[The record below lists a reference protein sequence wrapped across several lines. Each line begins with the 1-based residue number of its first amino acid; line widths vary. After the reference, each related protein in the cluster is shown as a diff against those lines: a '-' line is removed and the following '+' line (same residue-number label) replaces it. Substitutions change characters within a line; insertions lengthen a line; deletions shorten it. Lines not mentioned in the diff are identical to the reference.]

1 MHKKFIGLTSIQ
13 AKELLEKYGPNELN
27 EKSKIS
33 AFGILLRQVK
43 NNFIIYLLVFA
54 TLLSFFVGKIITA
67 FVLIGVIIMVVGTG
81 FLQEYRADQAIKALK
96 KMLMHISIV
105 IRNGQEIEV
114 NTSEIVPGDILILR
128 TGEKVPADCEILEEY
143 ELRVNESILTGES
156 TEVKKFV
163 CKKEVKD
170 ENKLFMGTMIVSGKC
185 VARTIHTGMN
195 TKFGKIANLISNIEK
210 EMPLQKKVGVLTKNM
225 AIIGLGVSVL
235 IGIIMLLRAETITA
249 ELITEI
255 LIIVIAVAVSS
266 FPEGFPVVLTTTLS
280 LGAHRMAKKN
290 AIINRMSI
298 IETLGETTVICTDK
312 TGTITKGEM
321 TVRNI
326 FVNNKEINVTGTG
339 FETTGDFFYKNKKID
354 PLEDK
359 ELFLLLK
366 TGVLCN
372 ESIIEKKNNGK
383 EYSVIGSPTEAA
395 IMILAGKARIFR
407 EDFDNTREQEIPFSS
422 ERKIMSS
429 LYKENLDRFV
439 YAKGALEFLLPKC
452 DFIQKN
458 GKIIK
463 LTEKEKNK
471 ILDENKKIASKSLR
485 TIGMAYK
492 KNNSKIISE
501 DELIFLGF
509 IAMEDPPREEVK
521 QSIIECYAAG
531 IKVKMITGD
540 NKETAISI
548 AKQIGLKHTRIL
560 EGNELDHIT
569 DDELTRIVD
578 EINIFARVKPEHK
591 LRIVRAL
598 KANNEIV
605 TMTGDGVNDA
615 PSLKEAHIGVA
626 MGISGTDVSRSVADM
641 ILKDDNFASIV
652 DAIKEGRSIFKN
664 IQKFS
669 SYQISANFAQVS
681 IILFAI
687 LLGMPLP
694 LIALQILFMN
704 LFSDEILAITL
715 AFNPHS
721 KNTMTIPPRRNSK
734 IITKKLVTLIIIAG
748 TTITFFTLLTFY
760 ASYTIFGFSLVE
772 SRTIVFLTMVMFG
785 ITNAFN
791 FRSFQKPTLT
801 RSLLVNKNL
810 FYTSILVFLTSMI
823 IIFTPINNLFEISP
837 IKPIVIFIIILISIT
852 IIVIFDILKK
862 INDKTNYWE
871 NVN

>member
-439 YAKGALEFLLPKC
+439 YAKGGP
-452 DFIQKN
+452 
-458 GKIIK
+458 
-463 LTEKEKNK
+463 
-471 ILDENKKIASKSLR
+471 
-485 TIGMAYK
+485 
-492 KNNSKIISE
+492 
-501 DELIFLGF
+501 
-509 IAMEDPPREEVK
+509 
-521 QSIIECYAAG
+521 
-531 IKVKMITGD
+531 
-540 NKETAISI
+540 
-548 AKQIGLKHTRIL
+548 
-560 EGNELDHIT
+560 
-569 DDELTRIVD
+569 
-578 EINIFARVKPEHK
+578 
-591 LRIVRAL
+591 
-598 KANNEIV
+598 
-605 TMTGDGVNDA
+605 
-615 PSLKEAHIGVA
+615 
-626 MGISGTDVSRSVADM
+626 
-641 ILKDDNFASIV
+641 
-652 DAIKEGRSIFKN
+652 
-664 IQKFS
+664 
-669 SYQISANFAQVS
+669 
-681 IILFAI
+681 
-687 LLGMPLP
+687 
-694 LIALQILFMN
+694 
-704 LFSDEILAITL
+704 
-715 AFNPHS
+715 
-721 KNTMTIPPRRNSK
+721 
-734 IITKKLVTLIIIAG
+734 
-748 TTITFFTLLTFY
+748 
-760 ASYTIFGFSLVE
+760 
-772 SRTIVFLTMVMFG
+772 
-785 ITNAFN
+785 
-791 FRSFQKPTLT
+791 
-801 RSLLVNKNL
+801 
-810 FYTSILVFLTSMI
+810 
-823 IIFTPINNLFEISP
+823 
-837 IKPIVIFIIILISIT
+837 
-852 IIVIFDILKK
+852 
-862 INDKTNYWE
+862 
-871 NVN
+871 